1 VHFGSEPT
9 AAMPKGFR
17 HDAINKK
24 VNSRT
29 ITVHATKADLNRR
42 LGRIPEALE
51 AYGKALEMSKL
62 EPEKRL
68 LRRRI
73 QESRNSFYQVS
84 IWARPK
90 RL

>member
-1 VHFGSEPT
+1 LRAPSDKDTPLARCTRSTE
-9 AAMPKGFR
+9 
-17 HDAINKK
+17 
-24 VNSRT
+24 
-29 ITVHATKADLNRR
+29 ADPYRW

-51 AYGKALEMSKL
+51 AYGKALEMSQL

-68 LRRRI
+68 LQWRI
-73 QESRNSFYQVS
+73 QESRNNFYQVS